1 MPAKKSKTFAL
12 FPNISK
18 RQSKSIAIGIRE
30 YLNNRNAVV
39 VTEDEEAE
47 LIGALPLS
55 QVNPKS
61 IDIMI
66 SLGGDGTI
74 LRLVQHH
81 PEITAPIVGINLGS
95 LGFMADVPI
104 TEIYPTL
111 EDLLSKNYKIHN
123 RVMMEG
129 YSLKGD
135 QFYAINEFVIHR
147 AQNPCLV
154 DLAIHVDGNYLN
166 TFSADGIIISTP
178 SGSTAY
184 SLAAGGPILTPEL
197 EAFVITPISPHTI
210 SNRPIVLM
218 PQNDIQIQYIS
229 EHEPVEISYDGFGQI
244 KMNTGEVFHI
254 RKAEKS
260 CQLIGLAHH
269 EYFSTLRKK
278 LGWSGKLR
286 A

>member
-1 MPAKKSKTFAL
+1 MEKKPTTIAL
-12 FPNISK
+12 FPNIQKQHST
-18 RQSKSIAIGIRE
+18 SIAIGIKEFLLQRKI
-30 YLNNRNAVV
+30 RVV
-39 VTEDEEAE
+39 AEDQEASH
-47 LIGALPLS
+47 IGALPLS
-55 QVNPKS
+55 SVNPTE
-61 IDIMI
+61 IDIVI

-74 LRLVQHH
+74 LRLVQRH
-81 PEITAPIVGINLGS
+81 PEIIAPIVGINLGS

-111 EDLLSKNYKIHN
+111 EDLIQGNYKVQN
-123 RVMMEG
+123 RLMMEG
-129 YSLKGD
+129 TTTSL
-135 QFYAINEFVIHR
+135 QSCIALNEIVIHR

-154 DLAIHVDGNYLN
+154 DLAIHVDGIYLN

-218 PQNDIQIQYIS
+218 PKTEIQVQYIS
-229 EHEPVEISYDGFGQI
+229 DYEPVEVTYDGFAHFTVA
-244 KMNTGEVFHI
+244 TGEVFHI
-254 RKAEKS
+254 SASKRYFR
-260 CQLIGLAHH
+260 LISLPHH
-269 EYFSTLRKK
+269 DYFSTLRKK
-278 LGWSGKLR
+278 LGWTGKLR